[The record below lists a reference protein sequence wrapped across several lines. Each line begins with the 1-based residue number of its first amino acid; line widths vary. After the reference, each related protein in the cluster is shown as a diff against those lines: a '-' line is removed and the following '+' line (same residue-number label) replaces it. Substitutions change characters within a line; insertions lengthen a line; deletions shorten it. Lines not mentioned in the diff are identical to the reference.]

1 MLDTL
6 MKRKIPVV
14 ALFAVGLIALAGG
27 DAAADGTL
35 ASRTLTKADRDRL
48 ARYDAVSKAAILS
61 ARDHGAAADLRQANR
76 ALAGAPRTIL
86 GDDLLGLYRCRTIKM
101 GGILPLTVYGWF
113 SCKIDLDD
121 LGYRL
126 VKTSGSQ
133 RFTGHFIDESE
144 RRLIYYG
151 ATHTISEQ
159 PVSYGWD
166 KDRNQVGYFFKTGPR
181 NYRLELPL
189 PRYESKFDVIELVRK

>member
-1 MLDTL
+1 MRWNLARL
-6 MKRKIPVV
+6 
-14 ALFAVGLIALAGG
+14 AALAMGALTLLGG
-27 DAAADGTL
+27 NAAADGQMAT
-35 ASRTLTKADRDRL
+35 RTLTQADKARL
-48 ARYDAVSKAAILS
+48 AQYDTVSRAAILG
-61 ARDHGAAADLRQANR
+61 ARDHGAAADIRQANR

-101 GGILPLTVYGWF
+101 GGNLPLTVYGWF
-113 SCKIDLDD
+113 TCKIDLDG

-144 RRLIYYG
+144 KRLIYYG
-151 ATHTISEQ
+151 ATHTISER

-166 KDRNQVGYFFKTGPR
+166 KDRDQVGYFFKTGPR
-181 NYRLELPL
+181 SYRLELPL
-189 PRYESKFDVIELVRK
+189 PRFESKFDVIELERK